1 MFIGWC
7 DDSGGSSTLTCDKE
21 HHLSS
26 DASLPN
32 LLLYPRYYISR
43 TDDNRIVA
51 SGTLRTDET
60 EWVTSV
66 QLLREGSY
74 VFSVSGT
81 YTSEGY
87 VSWDFC
93 GEQGGINE
101 RLHFDMVKSVCRAHY
116 IEEVSA
122 GLTCY
127 ESLGGSSLL
136 TNPIESLQLSGG
148 AQYFRNYVAPFATL
162 IGGLVVMLALVAMIA
177 QRRKQRKFARLD
189 TTEHM

>member
-1 MFIGWC
+1 MGDECAAAARRVVCVLC
-7 DDSGGSSTLTCDKE
+7 DG
-21 HHLSS
+21 
-26 DASLPN
+26 SLP
-32 LLLYPRYYISR
+32 
-43 TDDNRIVA
+43 
-51 SGTLRTDET
+51 
-60 EWVTSV
+60 
-66 QLLREGSY
+66 
-74 VFSVSGT
+74 
-81 YTSEGY
+81 
-87 VSWDFC
+87 WDFC
-93 GEQGGINE
+93 GEQGDINE